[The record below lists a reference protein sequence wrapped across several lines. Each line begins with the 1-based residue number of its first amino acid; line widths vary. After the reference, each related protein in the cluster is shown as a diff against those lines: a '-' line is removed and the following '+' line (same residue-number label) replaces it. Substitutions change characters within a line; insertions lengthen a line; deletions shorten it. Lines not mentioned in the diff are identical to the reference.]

1 MKVNRKRK
9 KKRKADRK
17 PQATTASTTTK
28 QHPSFNPKLVGVGYM
43 DPFPMIMYYHC
54 YYHCLKKM
62 LPYLYYEN

>member
-54 YYHCLKKM
+54 LKKM